1 MNYSEKPELLQVFVC
16 VCVFSEQWTL
26 MKEYNLIKE
35 NNEIKQQDPDA
46 EHLFKNLK
54 FLKSLK

>member
-46 EHLFKNLK
+46 ELLLK
-54 FLKSLK
+54 I